1 MFTECIFDPHGLSLN
16 GAIGLA
22 HGPPLLFLHGVA
34 RGWRDFAPLFPAV
47 MPRWQPIGL
56 DFRGHGRSARA
67 PGKYRVIDYVDDAV
81 AVLTGLHEPAVVYG
95 HSLGALVAVAAAAS
109 APERVRAVVLED
121 PPGSWL
127 LSNIR
132 ETPFFAQFKAMQILA
147 GDTVSIPE
155 LAKQMA
161 GIPLPGQGGTTLRLG
176 DLRDAASL
184 RFAARCLKDADP
196 DVLTPLIAGKWLDGF
211 DLESAMRGVKCPAL
225 LLRGDDTK
233 GGMLNRTEAE
243 RWAAWMADATLIDV
257 SGVGHLIHWLETGT
271 TVRLLLSFLES
282 LR

>member
-16 GAIGLA
+16 GAIGPA
-22 HGPPLLFLHGVA
+22 NGPPLLFLHGVTRA
-34 RGWRDFAPLFPAV
+34 WRDFAPLFPPV
-47 MPRWQPIGL
+47 CMRWQPVGL

-67 PGKYRVIDYVDDAV
+67 PGKYRVIDYIDDAV
-81 AVLTGLHEPAVVYG
+81 AVLTGLHEPAVIYG

-109 APERVRAVVLED
+109 APNLVRGVILED
-121 PPGSWL
+121 PPGSAL

-132 ETPFFAQFKAMQILA
+132 DTAYFAQFKAMQVLA
-147 GDTVSIPE
+147 GDTFAIPE
-155 LAKQMA
+155 LARQMA
-161 GIPLPGQGGTTLRLG
+161 GIPLPGQGGATVRLG
-176 DLRDAASL
+176 ELRDAASL

-196 DVLTPLIAGKWLDGF
+196 DVLTPVIAGKWLDGF
-211 DLESAMRGVKCPAL
+211 DVESSMRGVKCPAL
-225 LLRGDDTK
+225 LIRGDDAK

-243 RWAAWMADATLIDV
+243 QWVAWMADATLIDV
-257 SGVGHLIHWLETGT
+257 PGIGHLIHWLDTET